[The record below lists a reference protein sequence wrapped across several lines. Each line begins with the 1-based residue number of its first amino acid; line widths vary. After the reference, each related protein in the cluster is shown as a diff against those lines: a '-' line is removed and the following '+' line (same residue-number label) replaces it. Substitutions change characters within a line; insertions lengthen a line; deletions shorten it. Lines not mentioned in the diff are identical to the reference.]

1 MPLAHPT
8 PGVTCPRGDWACPNI
23 HDRVD
28 WREGFIGRR
37 KSKTWRREWSS
48 HHKEQRGLRTPGH
61 HAACVTCREEQEA
74 VGWSCSGNKTQ
85 LPQWG
90 PPEMW
95 THPLFS
101 GQSPCPQFQPNS
113 RQHQLRKPL
122 FGSQMGVAQGWKLPP
137 TLPPSLLA
145 PVHPP
150 ARPHQTALQQSVM
163 SHKYQQTRSR
173 RGDAANKKLCNR
185 SKCRLLPEFQA
196 TLEANLCWN
205 ISKSWHLPF
214 AHRIKF
220 GSLQTSPASPIQ
232 SFRS

>member
-1 MPLAHPT
+1 MLHAERSRRLWADLAQEIKLSFLSEDPQRC
-8 PGVTCPRGDWACPNI
+8 GLI
-23 HDRVD
+23 H
-28 WREGFIGRR
+28 
-37 KSKTWRREWSS
+37 SS
-48 HHKEQRGLRTPGH
+48 LAK
-61 HAACVTCREEQEA
+61 
-74 VGWSCSGNKTQ
+74 
-85 LPQWG
+85 
-90 PPEMW
+90 
-95 THPLFS
+95 
-101 GQSPCPQFQPNS
+101 SPCPQFQPNS

-196 TLEANLCWN
+196 TLEANLC
-205 ISKSWHLPF
+205 
-214 AHRIKF
+214 
-220 GSLQTSPASPIQ
+220 
-232 SFRS
+232 